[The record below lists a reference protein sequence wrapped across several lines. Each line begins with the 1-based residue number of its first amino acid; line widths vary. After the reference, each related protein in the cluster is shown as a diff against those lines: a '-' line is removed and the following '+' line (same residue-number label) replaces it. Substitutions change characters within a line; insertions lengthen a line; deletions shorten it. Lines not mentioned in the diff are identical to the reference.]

1 MTYRAADPTWTVPSY
16 APPPLPAPTW
26 TPADLGVQLGLSAP
40 HAQFVAATVEA
51 FLVGLLA
58 SLAIARIARRE
69 SFAEFVRDAIR
80 ASARPG
86 FDRLPRLGALVAP
99 IVAILTIP
107 FGPGWECAFEID
119 GGLVLAIVLTTVTAT
134 WIASANATGD
144 EPDHD
149 MGVRQVSRVVV
160 VELASALA
168 IAGPILFA
176 NGSSL
181 VAIVDGQRAL
191 GLPYG
196 IVQPV
201 GLVAFFASCLLANDL
216 LRSAKDDP
224 VRQASVAGLLLA
236 KVCIGTTAFLGGWW
250 FPGFERLARAA
261 AGALG
266 GHGNVSWQ
274 YAVACAFLGSL
285 MLVVKIIGVLAV
297 VGWARTRLASA
308 HHDSIVHSVRRSAAP
323 LALANAIALGAVF
336 IIGLPT
342 GQGGFWGF
350 FEVTRAGIVVGSRF
364 FGYGYLLA
372 AALVSILVVATGTL
386 VLSGRKDVTPENRS

>member
-1 MTYRAADPTWTVPSY
+1 MTQRAADPTWTVPSY

-26 TPADLGVQLGLSAP
+26 TPADLGVQLGLSAS
-40 HAQFVAATVEA
+40 HAQFLAATVEA
-51 FLVGLLA
+51 FLVGLVA

-86 FDRLPRLGALVAP
+86 FDRLQRLGALVAS

-107 FGPGWECAFEID
+107 FGPGWACAFEID
-119 GGLVLAIVLTTVTAT
+119 GGLVLAVVLTAVSAT
-134 WIASANATGD
+134 WIANADAARD
-144 EPDHD
+144 ESDD
-149 MGVRQVSRVVV
+149 DTDVRQVSRVVV
-160 VELASALA
+160 LELACALA

-176 NGSSL
+176 NGSSS
-181 VAIVDGQRAL
+181 VAIIDGQRAL
-191 GLPYG
+191 GLPFG
-196 IVQPV
+196 VVQPV
-201 GLVAFFASCLLANDL
+201 GIVAFFTSSLLANDL
-216 LRSAKDDP
+216 LRSAKDDAI
-224 VRQASVAGLLLA
+224 RHASVAGLLLA

-250 FPGFERLARAA
+250 FPGFERVARAT

-274 YAVACAFLGSL
+274 YAVACVALGSL
-285 MLVVKIIGVLAV
+285 MLVVKIVGVLAV
-297 VGWARTRLASA
+297 VGWVRTRLASA
-308 HHDSIVHSVRRSAAP
+308 PHDSIVQFVRSGAAP

-336 IIGLPT
+336 IVGLPT
-342 GQGGFWGF
+342 GQGGVLGF

-386 VLSGRKDVTPENRS
+386 VLSGRKGVTRENRS